1 MPMNPLPSRDSINR
15 FFVLSGLWVTLH
27 VSVFTT
33 QQAYSTLAVA
43 LWTLATT
50 VSYAFLYLLPALLPG
65 YLLHGFLARRAA
77 SRGGVVALAIL
88 LIGLTGM
95 VQVLLFADRVIYG
108 MYGFHI
114 NGFVLDLV
122 FTPGGI
128 ASLGAS
134 RSTELTATLV
144 VIALLALQA
153 ATYYWATRRTA
164 GRRPR
169 RWMPR
174 ARWLLLA
181 ILSFAVGERVAYG
194 FSAAANYQPILFASE
209 RYPLYLP
216 TTFRKLASRLGVSVA
231 SEAAD
236 GLHVKHSVLN
246 YPLVPLRVEPPARPL
261 NIVWLAVESLRY
273 DMLDRTIMPQLWD
286 FSEHALRLEQH
297 YSGGN
302 TTQMGIFSMFYGLYG
317 NYWFPM
323 QAARRSPLLMD
334 VLQQQNYQFSLH
346 TSQSFTYPPFQET
359 VFARMNPADMHA
371 LSEGPPAWQ
380 RDRQNIDDI
389 LKFIDSRDQSRPF
402 MTYMFFEGT
411 HAKYTFP
418 PESVIA
424 RPYLEDFN
432 YLSADFAKQMV
443 PIKNRYINA
452 AHHVDQQ
459 IGRIIAHLRTRK
471 LLDDTIVIV
480 LGDHGEEFMERGR
493 WGHAADFNRFQT
505 STAAVLWVPGQNAR
519 RISGISSHLDLPATL
534 MPLLGVQNPPADYSL
549 GQNLLAADFHR
560 DYAVAAGW
568 NRIAYIGEKFKI
580 SFPVNA
586 SGVVRVQVLDDDD
599 RPVSDRD
606 QAKSEIRPAMV
617 EMMNNLTRFSRP
629 KG

>member
-1 MPMNPLPSRDSINR
+1 
-15 FFVLSGLWVTLH
+15 VTLH

-164 GRRPR
+164 GRRHL

-246 YPLVPLRVEPPARPL
+246 YPLVPLRVEPPVRPL

-371 LSEGPPAWQ
+371 LSEGPPPWQ

-411 HAKYTFP
+411 HANYTFP

-432 YLSADFAKQMV
+432 YLSADFAQQMV

-459 IGRIIAHLRTRK
+459 IGRIIAHLRARK

-480 LGDHGEEFMERGR
+480 LGDHGEEFMERDR

-534 MPLLGVQNPPADYSL
+534 MPLLGVQNPPVDYSL

-586 SGVVRVQVLDDDD
+586 SGVVRDQVLDDDD

-606 QAKSEIRPAMV
+606 HAKNEIRPAMV

>member
-1 MPMNPLPSRDSINR
+1 MPMSPLPSRDSINR

-181 ILSFAVGERVAYG
+181 VLSFAVGERVAYG

-273 DMLDRTIMPQLWD
+273 DLLDRTIMPQLWD

-411 HAKYTFP
+411 HANYTFP

-432 YLSADFAKQMV
+432 YLSADFAQQMV

-505 STAAVLWVPGQNAR
+505 STVAVLWVPGQNAR

-568 NRIAYIGEKFKI
+568 NRIAYLGEKFKI

>member
-1 MPMNPLPSRDSINR
+1 MPMSPLPSRDSINR

-65 YLLHGFLARRAA
+65 YLLYGFLARRAA

-95 VQVLLFADRVIYG
+95 VQVLLFADRVIYS

-181 ILSFAVGERVAYG
+181 VLSFAVGERVAYG

-273 DMLDRTIMPQLWD
+273 DLLDRTIMPQLWD

-411 HAKYTFP
+411 HANYTFP

-432 YLSADFAKQMV
+432 YLSADFASRWCRSRTATSTLPTTSTSRSDASS
-443 PIKNRYINA
+443 PICG
-452 AHHVDQQ
+452 Q
-459 IGRIIAHLRTRK
+459 GSCS
-471 LLDDTIVIV
+471 TIRSSSCLAITA
-480 LGDHGEEFMERGR
+480 RNSWSASR

-505 STAAVLWVPGQNAR
+505 STVAVLWVPGQNAR

-534 MPLLGVQNPPADYSL
+534 MPLLGVQNPPADFSL

-568 NRIAYIGEKFKI
+568 NSIAYLGEKVQDLVPGQRFRGRP
-580 SFPVNA
+580 S
-586 SGVVRVQVLDDDD
+586 SG
-599 RPVSDRD
+599 
-606 QAKSEIRPAMV
+606 
-617 EMMNNLTRFSRP
+617 T
-629 KG
+629 G